1 MVQIED
7 QAYYNVEMLDFL
19 KFVQDQATPNRA
31 AVDAYRK
38 LVSLNNFIIILVF
51 FCFVLCFVL
60 CYFILLYF
68 I

>member
-7 QAYYNVEMLDFL
+7 QAYYNVEMIDFL

-38 LVSLNNFIIILVF
+38 LVSLNNFSIILVF
-51 FCFVLCFVL
+51 FCFILY
-60 CYFILLYF
+60 YFILLYF